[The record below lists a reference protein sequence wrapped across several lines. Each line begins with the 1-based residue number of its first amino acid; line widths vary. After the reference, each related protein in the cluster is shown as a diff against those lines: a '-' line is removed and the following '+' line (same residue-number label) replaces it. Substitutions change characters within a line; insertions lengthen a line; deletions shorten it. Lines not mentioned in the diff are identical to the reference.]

1 MSLTHEHARLKKRLR
16 RERWFFVL
24 LRAMAGLNGVMFLTV
39 CGFLLVMGLPAV
51 TWEFLTAM
59 PRDSMTAGGI
69 FPAIVGTVALSLLS
83 TAIAFPLGCA
93 AAVYLNEYARPGKIT
108 SAIRF
113 GISNLA
119 GVPSVVFGLFGMAFF
134 VTYLGFGVSLVS
146 GALTLAVISLPVVIG
161 TAEEAM
167 KSVPDSF
174 RHASYGLG
182 ATRWQTIRYVVLP
195 SALPGM
201 LTGAILAFSRAAG
214 ESAAIMFTA
223 AVFFKPVLPASL
235 LDSVM
240 ALPTH
245 IYVLATAGTDIE
257 KTRSLQYGS
266 ALVLVTL
273 ILLMNSVAIWL
284 RSRWQKRL

>member
-201 LTGAILAFSRAAG
+201 LTGAILAISRAAG
-214 ESAAIMFTA
+214 ETAAIMFTA